1 MRREIYGRAKTPR
14 SPLAIASGDE
24 EIVCPFGKTEGR

>member
-14 SPLAIASGDE
+14 SSLAIANEDE
-24 EIVCPFGKTEGR
+24 EIVYPFGKTEGR